1 MQTAK
6 ISEINKLTIPE
17 KILFLEELWDT
28 IAIHDSEIPVPESH
42 KSELDKR
49 LKRHLDAPGQLL
61 TLDELQERI
70 ERRK

>member
-1 MQTAK
+1 MQPAK
-6 ISEINKLTIPE
+6 ISEINKLTIPQ

-28 IAIHDSEIPVPESH
+28 IAINDSEIPVPESH

-49 LKRHLDAPGQLL
+49 LRRHLNKQGKLL